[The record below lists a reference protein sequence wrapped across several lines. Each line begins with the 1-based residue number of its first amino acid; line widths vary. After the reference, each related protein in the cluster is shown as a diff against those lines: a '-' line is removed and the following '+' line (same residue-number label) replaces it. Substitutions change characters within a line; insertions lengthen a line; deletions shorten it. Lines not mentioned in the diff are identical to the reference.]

1 MRLFRTLAFTA
12 FALVLSGPA
21 TLLAETITYNLT
33 LTPTDSASPYTG
45 TGSITFEGAP
55 SASGISDYSV
65 SNGKLDDVVF
75 NIGGQTFTLAGAT
88 GNTLVRFLN
97 GQLNDITFAETIG
110 TTPNRFTFNSTANYV
125 FYYNNGQSASYGTF
139 SASPAAPPA
148 VPEPGSLVL
157 LTTGLLGG
165 GGELLRRLRANRLN

>member
-1 MRLFRTLAFTA
+1 MRLSKALFLIV
-12 FALVLSGPA
+12 FALVLSGRS

-45 TGSITFEGAP
+45 TGTVTFEGSP

-88 GNTLVRFLN
+88 GNTLVRFLD

-110 TTPNRFTFNSTANYV
+110 TTPNRFTFHSTANYA
-125 FYYNNGQSASYGTF
+125 FYYNDAQAASYGTF
-139 SASPAAPPA
+139 TASPAGPSP
-148 VPEPGSLVL
+148 VPEPGSLAL
-157 LTTGLLGG
+157 LATGLLGG
-165 GGELLRRLRANRLN
+165 GGELLRRVRAHRLS